1 MSHNCRDLV
10 KVVPFFADAD
20 EVFITS
26 VLTRLTFD
34 VFLPGEYIIRCGAI
48 GHKMYFIQHGVV
60 DIITS
65 DDNVATS
72 LCDGSFWRYVWVPN
86 IPHPTGLQ
94 PYFHF

>member
-1 MSHNCRDLV
+1 MNYNCRDLV

-48 GHKMYFIQHGVV
+48 GHKMYFILHGVV

-72 LCDGSFWRYVWVPN
+72 LCDGSYFGG
-86 IPHPTGLQ
+86 IPLDFTAC
-94 PYFHF
+94 